1 VKASKD
7 QIERALDAPPSDIR
21 LFLLYGPDEA
31 GSRALAARL
40 ERAMGS
46 DAERID
52 LDGVTLKA
60 DPARL
65 TDEAASISLFGD
77 KRWIRLAPLGEEG
90 LAAVEA
96 LLEADA
102 AGNPVVAIMGAIKAS
117 SPILKRA
124 LADKAALAFVSYP
137 PEAGDAIK
145 IASTLA
151 REHGLRIEN
160 DLARRIAQS
169 AGNDRAVMAREIE
182 KLALYLD
189 AAPDRPAEADASALD
204 AIGAGEGEGELS
216 RLVDAVLDGSA
227 ALVCAEIARLA
238 ADGAE
243 GIPLLRALSKR
254 LQLLVR
260 MGADVADGRS
270 VNAVVEGAG
279 KAIFWKEKAPITRQL
294 SRWTPARLAIAADHV
309 IEAERA
315 IKSVASPGIIM
326 ADAALITIAR
336 AAGRVR

>member
-1 VKASKD
+1 MKASKD
-7 QIERALDAPPSDIR
+7 QIERALDAPPADIR

-31 GSRALAARL
+31 SSRALAARL

-52 LDGVTLKA
+52 LDGSALKA
-60 DPARL
+60 DPAL
-65 TDEAASISLFGD
+65 LADEAASISLFGE
-77 KRWIRLAPLGEEG
+77 KRWIRIGAMGEEG
-90 LAAVEA
+90 LPAIEA
-96 LLEADA
+96 LLAGDA
-102 AGNPVVAIMGAIKAS
+102 AGNPVVAVMGALKPS
-117 SPILKRA
+117 SSILKRA
-124 LADKAALAFVSYP
+124 LADKAVLAFVSYP

-145 IASTLA
+145 IAIALA
-151 REHGLRIEN
+151 REQGLRIDS

-169 AGNDRAVMAREIE
+169 VGNDRGVMAREIE

-189 AAPDRPAEADASALD
+189 AAPERPGEANSDAVD

-216 RLVDAVLDGSA
+216 RLVDAVFDGNA
-227 ALVCAEIARLA
+227 ALVSAEIGRLSE
-238 ADGAE
+238 DGIE

-260 MGADVADGRS
+260 MGADVAEGRS

-294 SRWTPARLAIAADHV
+294 NRWTPARLATAADH
-309 IEAERA
+309 ILEAERK
-315 IKSVASPGIIM
+315 IKAAASPGVIM
-326 ADAALITIAR
+326 ADATLITVAR
-336 AAGRVR
+336 AAARNR